1 MYLED
6 TDLGGETE
14 FMRLKLLVRPRK
26 GTAIVWANCEVQ
38 DVPAVDTRSEG
49 AWDERRG
56 ACRAGRVTG
65 APAIFLGQQAGEHVQ
80 RPCCVGRDAR
90 SLHQGRP
97 VGPGGA
103 KWTLSIFMH
112 QVRRTRT
119 MAPARGRR
127 SLPRGGRSAAQ
138 LTYTHDTRAP
148 LQRYVQQGID
158 NHETYQKYRAG
169 RLHPELANSTLL
181 GPRR

>member
-1 MYLED
+1 MYLDD

-14 FMRLKLLVRPRK
+14 FMRLRLLVRPRK
-26 GTAIVWANCEVQ
+26 GTAIVWANCELQ
-38 DVPAVDTRSEG
+38 DVPAVDTRRDG
-49 AWDERRG
+49 AWDEQRG
-56 ACRAGRVTG
+56 ACRAGRVVD

-119 MAPARGRR
+119 TAPARGRR
-127 SLPRGGRSAAQ
+127 SLPRGDRGLGSAA
-138 LTYTHDTRAP
+138 DA
-148 LQRYVQQGID
+148 
-158 NHETYQKYRAG
+158 
-169 RLHPELANSTLL
+169 HP
-181 GPRR
+181 